1 MKKDRLLNP
10 HILESVA
17 SLGHTEYFVIAD
29 CGLPVQKGVK
39 VIDISLT
46 AGIPAFMDVLKAVN
60 AELVSESYIVA
71 EEIESKNPAMLEKIK
86 AELGGLP
93 YKTVPHEDFKKL
105 VADAKCVVR
114 TGETSSYANI
124 ILIGGVNF

>member
-10 HILESVA
+10 HILEAVA

-29 CGLPVQKGVK
+29 CGLPVPKGVK
-39 VIDISLT
+39 VVDISLT
-46 AGIPAFMDVLKAVN
+46 AGKPSFTDTLEAVN
-60 AELVSESYIVA
+60 SELVSESYIVA
-71 EEIESKNPAMLEKIK
+71 SEIETVNPSKLAEIK
-86 AELGGLP
+86 EILGDMP
-93 YKTVPHEDFKKL
+93 HTSVPHEEFKKL
-105 VADAKCVVR
+105 LANAKCVVR